1 MQITLSAQQKRQL
14 ELFTRTWNLESWQQS
29 SKLQSHNLHNSLK
42 GKVLGLHSKAKEM
55 TGLPHSAIIE
65 QLTTTQKRLLRIE
78 FTTIAS
84 LRTRDIT
91 IVLNISGII
100 SKIWGPTK
108 FSCLDRLIRVWR
120 EAGVSFFLRL
130 CRSGLTLCRF
140 CSYKFPQPESRESCG
155 AKGKH

>member
-1 MQITLSAQQKRQL
+1 
-14 ELFTRTWNLESWQQS
+14 
-29 SKLQSHNLHNSLK
+29 
-42 GKVLGLHSKAKEM
+42 M

-100 SKIWGPTK
+100 SKIWGADEVLMFRQTD
-108 FSCLDRLIRVWR
+108 SSL
-120 EAGVSFFLRL
+120 EGGGSEFFLA
-130 CRSGLTLCRF
+130 TV
-140 CSYKFPQPESRESCG
+140 
-155 AKGKH
+155 